1 MPRSSKKRRPNN
13 EPAEPESSSSS
24 SASDNEED
32 PDDSMDNNPQENVQI
47 DLEAR
52 SPIDT
57 DRDAILYFLEQ
68 SFGNSIKKSILDLNQ
83 LGTQLVTQ
91 QSCGSVFYQPLD
103 STMDE
108 TDDDDDDDNP
118 VLGICSILRFDQQYN
133 KQLQAWLLDKC
144 SDNEQ
149 AKKILQSS
157 KCGLFINERYMNI
170 PADIS
175 LPAIRTLRQEITFPI
190 DYWVIHSKLRLHK
203 SDSNTIYYVNG
214 EEEIFQQ
221 YSTVSV
227 DYCPVQ
233 SSAGEWTHRR
243 KIMFVS
249 SDKLDQICF
258 DIEQKLK
265 Q

>member
-13 EPAEPESSSSS
+13 EPTEPESSSSNS
-24 SASDNEED
+24 SSDNE
-32 PDDSMDNNPQENVQI
+32 DDADESMDNNPQENVQV

-52 SPIDT
+52 SPIDS

-68 SFGNSIKKSILDLNQ
+68 SFGNTIKKSILDLNQ
-83 LGTQLVTQ
+83 FTTQLITQ
-91 QSCGSVFYQPLD
+91 QTCGSVFYQPLD

-108 TDDDDDDDNP
+108 TDDEDDEPP
-118 VLGICSILRFDQQYN
+118 VLGVCSILRCDQQFN

-149 AKKILQSS
+149 ARKILQAS
-157 KCGLFINERYMNI
+157 KCVLFINERYMNI

-175 LPAIRTLRQEITFPI
+175 LPAIRTLREEITYSI
-190 DYWVIHSKLRLHK
+190 DYWIVHAKVRLHK
-203 SDSNTIYYVNG
+203 NDSNTPYYVNG

-221 YSTVSV
+221 HSTVSV
-227 DYCPVQ
+227 DYYPPQ
-233 SSAGEWTHRR
+233 DSSGEWTHRR

-249 SDKLDQICF
+249 SDKLDQICS